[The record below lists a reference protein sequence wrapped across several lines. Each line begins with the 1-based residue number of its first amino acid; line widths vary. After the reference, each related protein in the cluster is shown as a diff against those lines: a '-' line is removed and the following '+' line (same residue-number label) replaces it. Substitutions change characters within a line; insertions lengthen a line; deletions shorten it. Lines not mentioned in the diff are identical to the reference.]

1 MHHHKKSYDIA
12 SSYFFICLNT
22 NMYTT
27 TCSKACQ
34 FLLSGHWKWN
44 KSKIWPNYTLIFRP
58 YLLSRISDLGFLLRF
73 PQMLR
78 QTSGLLSSN
87 WRLKVSGSARS
98 VASCNRWSVAESI
111 FFFIKD
117 CNSSFVYIIILLWII
132 IYIFF
137 LNLELICLV
146 ALMSW
151 PHCINVF
158 PFLWFPLVVCLPV
171 RSLVHQSTVE
181 VSKDLDY
188 QYNICYMKNIL
199 YTLFNTI

>member
-1 MHHHKKSYDIA
+1 
-12 SSYFFICLNT
+12 
-22 NMYTT
+22 
-27 TCSKACQ
+27 
-34 FLLSGHWKWN
+34 
-44 KSKIWPNYTLIFRP
+44 
-58 YLLSRISDLGFLLRF
+58 
-73 PQMLR
+73 MLR

-137 LNLELICLV
+137 FNLELICLV

-188 QYNICYMKNIL
+188 QYNIRYMKNIL
-199 YTLFNTI
+199 YTLFSTI